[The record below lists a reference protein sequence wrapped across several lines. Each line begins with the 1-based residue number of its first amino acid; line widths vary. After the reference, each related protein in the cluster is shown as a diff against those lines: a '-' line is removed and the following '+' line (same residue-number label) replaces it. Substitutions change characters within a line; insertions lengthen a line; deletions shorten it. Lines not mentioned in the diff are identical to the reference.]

1 MSTKRTKSRPRAGAP
16 KPLAPSS
23 DERVETLEAQVT
35 SLSTQ
40 VAVLSTQI
48 ENVAK
53 FLALGIAT
61 QMQSELTTAGAPPTM
76 QDKLRAALQA
86 DAAQS

>member
-1 MSTKRTKSRPRAGAP
+1 MSTP
-16 KPLAPSS
+16 KPSS
-23 DERVETLEAQVT
+23 QTKRIERLEREVKRIGPLEAE
-35 SLSTQ
+35 

-61 QMQSELTTAGAPPTM
+61 QMQSELTTVGAPTNL
-76 QDKLRAALQA
+76 QEQVRAALQA
-86 DAAQS
+86 DAARS

>member
-1 MSTKRTKSRPRAGAP
+1 MSTP
-16 KPLAPSS
+16 KPSS
-23 DERVETLEAQVT
+23 QTKRIELLEKQVKRIGPLEEQAT
-35 SLSTQ
+35 ALSTQ

-76 QDKLRAALQA
+76 QDQLRAALQA